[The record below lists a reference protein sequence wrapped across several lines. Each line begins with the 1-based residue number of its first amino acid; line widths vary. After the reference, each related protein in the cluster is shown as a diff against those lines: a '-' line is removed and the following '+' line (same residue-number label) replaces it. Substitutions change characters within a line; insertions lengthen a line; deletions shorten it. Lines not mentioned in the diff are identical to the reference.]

1 MTLIEENKRTQ
12 KSNIIS
18 RVIGGVVVCIGL
30 LFFAIST
37 TSIIFPLNNFI
48 DLTSF
53 IHIALL
59 EIGVILISK
68 ARTKEKILQLISK
81 TILPVGLLTS
91 IVSMILVLI
100 LVSDLD
106 IRVLGVNLAVAILA
120 FLYSLIIKILVEVL
134 LAK

>member
-37 TSIIFPLNNFI
+37 TGIIFPLNNFI

-120 FLYSLIIKILVEVL
+120 FLYSLIIKIVVEVL